1 MTSVP
6 TTPVDYVDSPPAIGG
21 HDSRPLLTHGG
32 EQDILD
38 GLSR

>member
-6 TTPVDYVDSPPAIGG
+6 TTPVDYVDSPRQRG

-32 EQDILD
+32 EQNRLD